1 MKNYLR
7 RFLESRFRISTQLYS
22 GIWGAVALTMS
33 AGLVGWF
40 SFNQVG
46 AAQSVVNDDTV
57 PELAAAFEVAQ
68 YSSTLVNAAPRLTT
82 ATSQEE
88 LDSIATGIAET
99 NTAFLDQLALVEQ
112 MEADT
117 GQFQQLRS
125 YVESLIDNIDSI
137 YIDKV
142 QLSRL
147 TAEKENFQNEL
158 ATLRAQL
165 DGIVIPALDDQF
177 FFGMTGYLDLG
188 EPPAARSE
196 HLSEEQLAAYRHLTE
211 IQTNANITTQ
221 LLATA
226 FSLSDASQIEPLRE
240 RFEAAAGQ
248 IEASLEELGG
258 SRWQEAGL
266 EQLFSQLFD
275 LGVGTDGGFN
285 LVDQELQLIAR
296 QGELLAANRDL
307 AVDLLGSV
315 DGLVSAARVRADE
328 ATLAS
333 DNAILTGR
341 TLLLAIS
348 ILSITGA
355 ILMAWLFVGRVLL
368 RRISQLSDWML
379 RMAEGD
385 IETQVEIRGRDE
397 VADMAAALE
406 VFRRHA
412 LEVQRLNLVE
422 KLAAELGE
430 KNTQLET
437 VLADLQRA
445 QEQIVIQEKLAALGE
460 LTAGVAHEI
469 RNPLNFVKNF
479 SEASEELLEELREI
493 LGESTNGEVGKD
505 DMSYI
510 LEIAGDLE
518 DNLVRIRSHG
528 ERANRIVQDMLMMG
542 RDSGEKRL
550 ARVNDIMHEHMLLA
564 YHSARAND
572 PDFNLAIEENY
583 DENIGEMEVIPQDL
597 GRVFLNLVS
606 NACFATDDRRR
617 KLEEAGEGRGYI
629 PVMRLSTQLG
639 EDRVDARVWD
649 NGGGIPQEN
658 IEKIFNPFFTT
669 KPTDQGTGLG
679 LALSSDIA
687 RQHGGRLRVETE
699 PGESTT
705 MIVELPL
712 TGIPLAIT
720 VADTE
725 PTDQPA

>member
-7 RFLESRFRISTQLYS
+7 RLLESRFRISTQLYS

-46 AAQSVVNDDTV
+46 AAQSVVNDDTI

-88 LDSIATGIAET
+88 LDSIATGIADA

-112 MEADT
+112 MEANT

-125 YVESLIDNIDSI
+125 YVESLIENIDSI

-196 HLSEEQLAAYRHLTE
+196 HLSEDQLAAYRHLTE

-258 SRWQEAGL
+258 SRWQEGGL

-315 DGLVSAARVRADE
+315 DGLVSAARVRADD

-493 LGESTNGEVGKD
+493 LGESTNGEVGED

-518 DNLVRIRSHG
+518 DNLKRIRSHG
-528 ERANRIVQDMLMMG
+528 DRANRIVEDMLMMG

-550 ARVNDIMHEHMLLA
+550 ARVNDILHEHMLLA

-572 PDFNLAIEENY
+572 LDFNLTIEENY
-583 DENIGEMEVIPQDL
+583 DKNIGEMEVIPEDM

-606 NACFATDDRRR
+606 NACYATHDRRR
-617 KLEEAGEGRGYI
+617 KLEATGEGRGYI
-629 PVMRLSTQLG
+629 PEIRLSTQLG
-639 EDRVDARVWD
+639 EGRVDARVWD
-649 NGGGIPQEN
+649 NGGGIPQEH

-679 LALSSDIA
+679 LAISSDIV
-687 RQHGGRLRVETE
+687 RQHGGQLRVETE
-699 PGESTT
+699 RGESTT

-712 TGIPLAIT
+712 TDIPLAIT
-720 VADTE
+720 AGIETNDH
-725 PTDQPA
+725 PA

>member
-1 MKNYLR
+1 MISFFR
-7 RFLESRFRISTQLYS
+7 RLLESRFRISTQLYS
-22 GIWGAVALTMS
+22 GIWGAVALTMA
-33 AGLVGWF
+33 AGMVGWF

-46 AAQSVVNDDTV
+46 NAQSVVNDDTV
-57 PELAAAFEVAQ
+57 PELASAFGVAQ
-68 YSSTLVNAAPRLTT
+68 QGSALVDAAPRITT

-88 LDSIATGIAET
+88 LDEIST
-99 NTAFLDQLALVEQ
+99 NVADTNAAFLDQLATLEESGTDIAAV
-112 MEADT
+112 
-117 GQFQQLRS
+117 QQLRS
-125 YVESLIDNIDSI
+125 YEESLIANIDSI
-137 YIDKV
+137 YVDKV
-142 QLSRL
+142 ELSTL
-147 TAEKENFQNEL
+147 AIEKEILQTEL
-158 ATLRAQL
+158 AALRARL
-165 DGIVIPALDDQF
+165 DGIVVPALDDQF
-177 FFGMTGYLDLG
+177 FFGMTGYRVLG
-188 EPPAARSE
+188 RFPAPREE
-196 HLSEEQLAAYRHLTE
+196 HLSEDQLVIYRHLSE
-211 IQTNANITTQ
+211 MQANSNISTQ

-226 FSLSDASQIEPLRE
+226 FSLSDASQVEPLRE
-240 RFEAAAGQ
+240 RFEGAAGQ
-248 IEASLEELGG
+248 IEESLLVVSGAAYHAELSG
-258 SRWQEAGL
+258 
-266 EQLFSQLFD
+266 LFSQLFNLALREDGAFD
-275 LGVGTDGGFN
+275 LVAR
-285 LVDQELQLIAR
+285 ELRLIAR
-296 QGELLAANRDL
+296 QVELLENNRVL
-307 AVDLLGSV
+307 AVQLLAEV
-315 DGLVSAARVRADE
+315 DGLVNAARARADE

-333 DNAILTGR
+333 ENAILTGR

-348 ILSITGA
+348 ILSVTGA

-385 IETQVEIRGRDE
+385 IETQVEIKGRDE

-430 KNTQLET
+430 KNTELEA
-437 VLADLQRA
+437 VLEDLQRA

-493 LGESTNGEVGKD
+493 LDESTNGQVSDD

-518 DNLVRIRSHG
+518 DNLERIRSHG
-528 ERANRIVQDMLMMG
+528 DRANRIVQDMLMMG

-550 ARVNDIMHEHMLLA
+550 ASVNDVMHEHMLLA
-564 YHSARAND
+564 YHSARAHD
-572 PDFNLAIEENY
+572 PDFNLAIEEEY
-583 DENIGEMEVIPQDL
+583 DRSIADLEVIPQDL

-606 NACFATDDRRR
+606 NACYATDQRRR
-617 KLEEAGEGRGYI
+617 AKEEAGERFM
-629 PVMRLSTQLG
+629 PEMRLSTHLK
-639 EDRVDARVWD
+639 EDRVEARVWD

-687 RQHGGRLRVETE
+687 RQHGGLIRVETD

-712 TGIPLAIT
+712 DDTPLAIT
-720 VADTE
+720 VSDTE
-725 PTDQPA
+725 TADQPA

>member
-1 MKNYLR
+1 MRTFIR
-7 RFLESRFRISTQLYS
+7 RLLESRFRISTQLYS
-22 GIWGAVALTMS
+22 GIWGAVALTVA

-46 AAQSVVNDDTV
+46 EAQSVVNEDTV
-57 PELAAAFEVAQ
+57 PELASAFGVAQ
-68 YSSTLVNAAPRLTT
+68 HSSALVDAAPRITT
-82 ATSQEE
+82 AISQEE
-88 LDSIATGIAET
+88 LDEISTSVAET
-99 NTAFLDQLALVEQ
+99 NAAFLDELATLDESGT
-112 MEADT
+112 DT
-117 GQFQQLRS
+117 AAVQQLRS
-125 YVESLIDNIDSI
+125 YAESLIANIDSI
-137 YIDKV
+137 YVDKV
-142 QLSRL
+142 DLSQV
-147 TAEKENFQNEL
+147 AIEKENLQADL

-165 DGIVIPALDDQF
+165 DGIVVPALDDQF
-177 FFGMTGYLDLG
+177 FFGMTGYRILG
-188 EPPAARSE
+188 FFPAPREE
-196 HLSEEQLAAYRHLTE
+196 HLSEDQLMIYRHLSE
-211 IQTNANITTQ
+211 IQANTNISTQ
-221 LLATA
+221 LLATT
-226 FSLSDASQIEPLRE
+226 FSLSDASQVEPLRE
-240 RFEAAAGQ
+240 RFEAAVGQ
-248 IEASLEELGG
+248 IEESLLVLSESPFHTEL
-258 SRWQEAGL
+258 S
-266 EQLFSQLFD
+266 QLFSQLFT
-275 LGVGTDGGFN
+275 LGLGQDGGFN
-285 LVDQELQLIAR
+285 LADRELRLIAR
-296 QGELLAANRDL
+296 QTELLLNNRVL
-307 AVDLLGSV
+307 AIQLLAEV
-315 DGLVSAARVRADE
+315 DGLVNAARARADE

-333 DNAILTGR
+333 ENAILTGR

-348 ILSITGA
+348 ILSVTGA

-368 RRISQLSDWML
+368 RRINQLSDWML

-385 IETQVEIRGRDE
+385 IETQVEIKGRDE

-430 KNTQLET
+430 KNTELEA
-437 VLADLQRA
+437 VLDDLQRA

-479 SEASEELLEELREI
+479 SEASEELLEEFREI
-493 LGESTNGEVGKD
+493 MDESTNGEVSED

-510 LEIAGDLE
+510 LEIVGDLE
-518 DNLVRIRSHG
+518 ANLERIRSHG
-528 ERANRIVQDMLMMG
+528 DRANRIVQDMLMMG

-550 ARVNDIMHEHMLLA
+550 AQVNDIMHEHMLLA
-564 YHSARAND
+564 YHSARAHD
-572 PDFNLAIEENY
+572 PDFNLAIEEEY
-583 DENIGEMEVIPQDL
+583 DQNIAELEVIPQDL

-606 NACFATDDRRR
+606 NACYATDQRRR
-617 KLEEAGEGRGYI
+617 AKEEAGETFF
-629 PVMRLSTQLG
+629 PEMRLSTHLR
-639 EDRVDARVWD
+639 EDRVEARVWD

-687 RQHGGRLRVETE
+687 RQHGGLIRVETE

-712 TGIPLAIT
+712 DDTPLAIT

-725 PTDQPA
+725 TADQPA